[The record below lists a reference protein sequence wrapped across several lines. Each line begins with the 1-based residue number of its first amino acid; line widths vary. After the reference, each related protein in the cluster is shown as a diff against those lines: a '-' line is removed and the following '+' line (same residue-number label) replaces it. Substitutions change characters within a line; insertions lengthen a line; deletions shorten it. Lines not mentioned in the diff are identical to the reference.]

1 MKAISYIPS
10 KDEMLLNFRPV
21 KGRPSKNLGR
31 YKLWWDDKGNICAIN
46 ITPFIEELKE
56 FERNLNTV
64 KLGGIWKGANI
75 TDEDIREARE
85 ELLQKLE
92 GRW

>member
-10 KDEMLLNFRPV
+10 KDEMLLKLRPI
-21 KGRPSKNLGR
+21 KGKPMKELGR
-31 YKLWWDDKGNICAIN
+31 FKLWWDDKGNICAID
-46 ITPFIEELKE
+46 ITPFREELEE
-56 FERNLNTV
+56 FKQNLYTV
-64 KLGGIWKGANI
+64 KLGGIWEGIKI
-75 TDEDIREARE
+75 TDEDIRKARE

>member
-1 MKAISYIPS
+1 MKVISYIPS
-10 KDEMLLNFRPV
+10 KDEMLLKLGPV
-21 KGRPSKNLGR
+21 KGRPNKKLGPF
-31 YKLWWDDKGNICAIN
+31 KLWWDDEGNICAID

-56 FERNLNTV
+56 FEKNLNTV
-64 KLGGIWKGANI
+64 KLGGIWKGINI

-85 ELLQKLE
+85 ELLQKLD

>member
-10 KDEMLLNFRPV
+10 KDEMLLKFRLP
-21 KGRPSKNLGR
+21 KGRPTRELGR
-31 YKLWWDDKGNICAIN
+31 FKLWWDDEGNISAID
-46 ITPFIEELKE
+46 IMPFREELEE
-56 FERNLNTV
+56 FKQNLNTV
-64 KLGGIWKGANI
+64 KLGGIWEGRKI